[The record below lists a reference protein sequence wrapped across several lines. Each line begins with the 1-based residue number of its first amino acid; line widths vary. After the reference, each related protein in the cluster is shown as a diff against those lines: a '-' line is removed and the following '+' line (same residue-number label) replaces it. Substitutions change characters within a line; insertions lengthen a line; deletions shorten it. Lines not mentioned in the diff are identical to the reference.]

1 MKETKDQNSQKSAS
15 MLCSF
20 NKPKLSTKEFAAAL
34 NLQQQSIRAALCR
47 AGHYLGLVPVK
58 LPNGRMLWDASAV
71 ARLVNLGSAE

>member
-1 MKETKDQNSQKSAS
+1 MQDKNELDMQKPAPAV
-15 MLCSF
+15 CSF

-58 LPNGRMLWDASAV
+58 LPNGRMLWDAFAV
-71 ARLVNLGSAE
+71 ARLVNQGHA